1 MGFLSKSIVGVEMDS
16 CEIRA
21 VELKGTVKK
30 PEITAWGRIA
40 LPAGC
45 VRDGRVASPVILAE
59 YLQKLWDSSRFKSK
73 DIILGINN
81 QDVII
86 RFASFPKVPEDKVR
100 NMIMFQ
106 AQEFIPVSLE
116 DLQLDYVIVGEKKN
130 DDGEFL
136 NVILVG
142 ARKRMLQDYVEAITT
157 AKLTVHEIDS
167 GMMAVG
173 RAALGAIN
181 RDVYAVVGYN
191 HDIANIMIFNKGIL
205 SMARSIPFSQSSL
218 WNGRKSEADPK
229 QNGAVIAEILIGELR
244 SSIGYYRMQN
254 QDNIEG
260 IYLIGIPQIKDM
272 IDRFR
277 EAGYEA
283 SIVQPYSDI
292 PIKNQANTLLS
303 FKAADYAAAVSLGL
317 RGLEG

>member
-1 MGFLSKSIVGVEMDS
+1 MLSKSIVGLEMDS

-30 PEITAWGRIA
+30 PEIIAWGKIP

-45 VRDGRVASPVILAE
+45 VKDGRAANPIQLAD
-59 YLQKLWDSSRFKSK
+59 YLKRLWESSRFKSK
-73 DIILGINN
+73 DVILGINN

-106 AQEFIPVSLE
+106 AQDFIPVPLE
-116 DLQLDYVIVGEKKN
+116 DLQVDFVVVGEKKTEE
-130 DDGEFL
+130 GEFL

-142 ARKRMLQDYVEAITT
+142 ARKRMLQDYVEALTS
-157 AKLTVHEIDS
+157 ARLTVQEIDS

-173 RAALGAIN
+173 RSAMVSDN
-181 RDVYAVVGYN
+181 RNAYAVVGYN
-191 HDIANIMIFNKGIL
+191 HDIANIMIFNKGTL
-205 SMARSIPFSQSSL
+205 AMARSIPFSQSSL
-218 WNGRKSEADPK
+218 WNGRRSDPDNM

-244 SSIGYYRMQN
+244 SSIGYYRMQG
-254 QDNIEG
+254 QDDIEG
-260 IYLIGIPQIKDM
+260 IYLIGIPHIKDI

-277 EAGYEA
+277 EAGYEV
-283 SIVQPYSDI
+283 SILQPYSDI
-292 PIKNQANTLLS
+292 PVKGKESTPLS
-303 FKAADYAAAVSLGL
+303 FKAADYAAAISLGL